1 MNKQMK
7 LQLESVI
14 DAIVEGDTDAAKAA
28 FHEYL
33 RVKTQHI
40 LIGESDDEECDDDM
54 EKDDKDEQD
63 DEKEEKEDKKEDKKD
78 KKKDEKDD
86 E

>member
-54 EKDDKDEQD
+54 EKEDEKE
-63 DEKEEKEDKKEDKKD
+63 EKEEKEDKKEDKKD